1 MDKSL
6 SPLIHEI
13 DPPCVVCNLCIRQ
26 IRARKS
32 YVDPIEDK
40 VSSNEVS
47 SDEKNDNHNIEG
59 GGTQNKI
66 ATNL

>member
-1 MDKSL
+1 MCRVQFVHKADGSW
-6 SPLIHEI
+6 
-13 DPPCVVCNLCIRQ
+13 
-26 IRARKS
+26 ARKS

-47 SDEKNDNHNIEG
+47 SEEKNDNHNIEG
-59 GGTQNKI
+59 EGTQNEI